1 MKKLLF
7 SIVVL
12 ASVMAS
18 AELVVHKEGSKVVLA
33 DSCSNAQ
40 DMIQSLSQW
49 TQNVKAGKGCSNL
62 EPMTKSGSD
71 CRYDISSCVP
81 EHVVKY
87 QDAKPEVDGPNC
99 WNLSLV
105 MSGILPSLRYS
116 SPEEMHFY
124 MRPPL
129 CKALKDGEAR
139 QPGDVGAIRT
149 VSRAG
154 VEESHGFIYI
164 SEKIAYSKNGFSQ
177 MSPYALQTMEEVMQ
191 TYDVPNKKECRKNQ
205 IDLKSDCRNA
215 VSFYRCDSLDS
226 YMDKHKEIPEKVRT
240 TLKKIS
246 SAEDC
251 ISKQAF
257 SGKSL
262 SAEARKNIS
271 DTSKAIL
278 AFAEEAKNSPEFN
291 KLPKEQ
297 KNFLLGGIFYRLDAI
312 GDQLSFS
319 GEGSLAWETK
329 GLTEMFG
336 NVASK
341 LVKEGK

>member
-7 SIVVL
+7 STVVL
-12 ASVMAS
+12 ASTIAS
-18 AELVVHKEGSKVVLA
+18 AELVVHKEGDKVVLA

-49 TQNVKAGKGCSNL
+49 TQNIKAGKGCSSL
-62 EPMTKSGSD
+62 EPLSKSGSD

-87 QDAKPEVDGPNC
+87 QDAKPEIDGPNC

-139 QPGDVGAIRT
+139 KPGDVGAIRT

-191 TYDVPNKKECRKNQ
+191 TYGVPDQKACRQNQ
-205 IDLKSDCRNA
+205 IDVNSGCRNA
-215 VSFYRCDSLDS
+215 VSFYRCETLDS
-226 YMDKHKEIPEKVRT
+226 YMNKHKEIPEKVRT
-240 TLKKIS
+240 TLQKIS

-251 ISKQAF
+251 VSKHAF
-257 SGKSL
+257 SGVSL
-262 SAEARKNIS
+262 SAEAKKNIS
-271 DTSKAIL
+271 DTSQAIL
-278 AFAEEAKNSPEFN
+278 AFVSDAEKSPEFK
-291 KLPKEQ
+291 KLSKEQ
-297 KNFLLGGIFYRLDAI
+297 KNFLLGGMYFRLDAI
-312 GDQLSFS
+312 SDQLTF
-319 GEGSLAWETK
+319 GGDAQVGYETK
-329 GLTEMFG
+329 ALTQMFG
-336 NVASK
+336 DLAGK
-341 LVKEGK
+341 LVKERK